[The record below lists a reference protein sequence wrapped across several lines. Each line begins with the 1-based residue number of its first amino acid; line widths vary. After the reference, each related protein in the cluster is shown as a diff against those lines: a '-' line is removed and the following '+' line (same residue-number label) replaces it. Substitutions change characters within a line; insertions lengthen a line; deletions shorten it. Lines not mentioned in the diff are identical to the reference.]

1 MLTCLSSVH
10 TNYFNILSD
19 QLCLHVREEEE
30 EEELW
35 RMEMDRNRREVRSPY
50 FVPILRLKPCWQ
62 AWTRNL
68 NEIVLSHAR
77 QAAVAQQHTAELSG
91 VLKTQDRME
100 SSIHGSAG
108 GSPNPDL
115 WTSSPEVTSF
125 PDVAPSAACC
135 PLSNPITVSIRSIAD
150 YTRCSLEQTILPH
163 LRVEPPLTM
172 RQVSDY
178 KKSPSRLQIL
188 GRPWKSTWSN
198 FDGNHVG
205 GN

>member
-1 MLTCLSSVH
+1 MSPRSLH
-10 TNYFNILSD
+10 T
-19 QLCLHVREEEE
+19 VRREEEEEE

-35 RMEMDRNRREVRSPY
+35 RMEMDRNGREVRSPY

-172 RQVSDY
+172 RRSL
-178 KKSPSRLQIL
+178 RLQEKPVPTADSWEAVEINL
-188 GRPWKSTWSN
+188 VQLWWEPCGRKLTKHYRRW
-198 FDGNHVG
+198 GRI
-205 GN
+205 

>member
-1 MLTCLSSVH
+1 MSPRSLH
-10 TNYFNILSD
+10 T
-19 QLCLHVREEEE
+19 VRREEEEEE

-115 WTSSPEVTSF
+115 WTSRDYLFSRRRAFCCLLPSVQPNHRLHSFHCWLYTMLPGTNYPSPPSCWTTLDYETS
-125 PDVAPSAACC
+125 
-135 PLSNPITVSIRSIAD
+135 L
-150 YTRCSLEQTILPH
+150 
-163 LRVEPPLTM
+163 
-172 RQVSDY
+172 
-178 KKSPSRLQIL
+178 RLQEKPVPTADSWEAVEINL
-188 GRPWKSTWSN
+188 VQLWWEPCGRKLTKHYRRW
-198 FDGNHVG
+198 GRI
-205 GN
+205 

>member
-1 MLTCLSSVH
+1 MSPRSLH
-10 TNYFNILSD
+10 T
-19 QLCLHVREEEE
+19 VRREEEEEE

-172 RQVSDY
+172 RRSL
-178 KKSPSRLQIL
+178 RLQEKPVPTADSWEAVEINL
-188 GRPWKSTWSN
+188 VQLWWEPCGRKLTKHYRRW
-198 FDGNHVG
+198 GRI
-205 GN
+205 